1 MSNAAPA
8 QTTFTSLSAWQA
20 AVADSWQFTTSFQN
34 FTQDTYF
41 ETAAVNVGPFSL
53 QQVGLDP
60 VNGLFQNF
68 IDVPPFQFAD
78 HDGNTNAAI
87 FTKYGVMT
95 VNLTRLTG
103 LLRCV

>member
-1 MSNAAPA
+1 M
-8 QTTFTSLSAWQA
+8 
-20 AVADSWQFTTSFQN
+20 
-34 FTQDTYF
+34 
-41 ETAAVNVGPFSL
+41 NVGPFSL

-87 FTKYGVMT
+87 FTKYGVTT
-95 VNLTRLTG
+95 VNLTRLRFTPVCLTDARKG
-103 LLRCV
+103 LAV